1 MDKLR
6 IYNARWSS
14 PSAGPSPNENRRA
27 EIFLAGCKKAAT
39 GNACVGCF
47 NVDLWKA
54 NVFNAEVSPEEAFQQ
69 IQKFAPT
76 KHVTFVGGEPLDQ
89 AVPLARLAELL
100 KADGFHNLLIT
111 HHTMKRL
118 KKWIEDYPG
127 GESYR
132 ILLNNVDIIIDG
144 EYMAGERIWDE
155 SKAGDGVHDVIGSGN
170 QIVWSRLPG
179 EELKFQGVAA
189 RYLKNLSLK
198 ENGQLFYGIKDS
210 HCPKE
215 TISIGQPKEYAA

>member
-1 MDKLR
+1 
-6 IYNARWSS
+6 
-14 PSAGPSPNENRRA
+14 
-27 EIFLAGCKKAAT
+27 
-39 GNACVGCF
+39 
-47 NVDLWKA
+47 
-54 NVFNAEVSPEEAFQQ
+54 
-69 IQKFAPT
+69 
-76 KHVTFVGGEPLDQ
+76 
-89 AVPLARLAELL
+89 
-100 KADGFHNLLIT
+100 
-111 HHTMKRL
+111 MKRL

-170 QIVWSRLPG
+170 QIVWSRLHG

-189 RYLKNLSLK
+189 RYLENLSLN